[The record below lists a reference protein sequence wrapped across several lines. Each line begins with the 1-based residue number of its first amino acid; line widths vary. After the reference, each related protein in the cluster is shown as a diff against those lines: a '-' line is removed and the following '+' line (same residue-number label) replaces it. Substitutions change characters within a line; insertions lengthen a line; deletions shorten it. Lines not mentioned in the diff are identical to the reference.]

1 MCFLSW
7 LFGGKGAD
15 EMTEED
21 EFMLWMML
29 DEEEEDEK

>member
-7 LFGGKGAD
+7 LFGGKGAENTTED
-15 EMTEED
+15 AELMLRMT
-21 EFMLWMML
+21 L